1 MYTTSTTTSTTNEG
15 ESNAKEIII
24 LKNTGFR
31 FVPEDLIKLDENK
44 IKRFNEE
51 KHENIWEIAMEGL
64 YDKVISN
71 RTYYSRTLDAN
82 VKVDIKYNIIRYDGW
97 MDGTVYKVLSGEDTN
112 KYCVLATTE
121 KRINDNSY
129 VNIEYQFYLN
139 TEGENI
145 LFMNMF
151 SSSEGR

>member
-1 MYTTSTTTSTTNEG
+1 MYTTSTTNEG

>member
-1 MYTTSTTTSTTNEG
+1 MYTTSTTNEG

-139 TEGENI
+139 AEGENI
-145 LFMNMF
+145 LFINMF